1 MLTKHINRVSKDAQ
15 KPSREVAAEDE
26 WSHITGVGSKIE
38 AADAMDVTDRAIFFS
53 SKQIPTT
60 KQELVQEKSEEIKDQ
75 MSNTNQYMRFANVL
89 LRQRADDLKKML
101 EKEKKFADELNC
113 FQDAPKS
120 RFELESLNPKYIGE
134 SDAKSLINN
143 LELEYNKMKEKL
155 EYEQSIIEKTKS
167 ELVVKKQQIDQLK
180 EELTFIIQ
188 KQKKEVEIDDPVQIL
203 KHELRKLGVSDDA
216 GNIAKALQM
225 LANKLNKSG

>member
-1 MLTKHINRVSKDAQ
+1 MTKHINRVSKDTG
-15 KPSREVAAEDE
+15 KSGREDAEDE

-53 SKQIPTT
+53 SKQIPST
-60 KQELVQEKSEEIKDQ
+60 KQEIVQEKSEEIKDQ

-155 EYEQSIIEKTKS
+155 DYEQSIIEKTKS
-167 ELVVKKQQIDQLK
+167 ELVIKKQQIEQLK
-180 EELTFIIQ
+180 EELKFIIQ
-188 KQKKEVEIDDPVQIL
+188 RQKKETEIDDPVQMI

-216 GNIAKALQM
+216 GNIAKALQI
-225 LANKLNKSG
+225 LASKLNKS

>member
-1 MLTKHINRVSKDAQ
+1 MLTKHINRVSKDAE
-15 KPSREVAAEDE
+15 KPSRDVSAEDE

-89 LRQRADDLKKML
+89 LRQRADDLKKIL

-120 RFELESLNPKYIGE
+120 RFELEALNPKYIGE
-134 SDAKSLINN
+134 SDARSLINN

-155 EYEQSIIEKTKS
+155 DYEQSIIEKTKS
-167 ELVVKKQQIDQLK
+167 ELVVKKQQIEQLK
-180 EELTFIIQ
+180 EELKFIIQ
-188 KQKKEVEIDDPVQIL
+188 RQKKEVEIDDPVQIL